1 MRIFRWKAIG
11 PLLLFLALVAV
22 LWALFADLLV
32 RHSVE
37 DVGTEVVGA
46 RVDLTEADL
55 QLRRGAVV
63 LRGLQVANPQKPM
76 TNLVEA
82 REIIARFDAEAL
94 LRKKVVIDT
103 FAFRDVRFGTPRRTS
118 GAIDQRSPKTGA
130 VARQV
135 AQWVEAVSI
144 PEFSLEGLGS
154 RVVDV
159 EAISA
164 DSLHTLALARRVV
177 SDADSMRLGWEQQLR
192 ALDPRP
198 QIDSARAL
206 AQRLREANPI
216 RLGPIGVRNLVQSTR
231 STIADIERLEDRVRG
246 LERTVTA
253 GVDTVR
259 AGVGRFDEARAADY
273 AYARGLL
280 KVPSLTGPDLSP
292 ALFGTALLERL
303 RPVLYWLQLAEE
315 YLPPGLDPRR
325 RPGPSRARLAGT
337 TVTFPEHEALPTFL
351 LVFGELSLAIGGA
364 TAATGDYLARVAG
377 LTTEPTIYGRPLRFV
392 AERTGAA
399 AGPRQLRVG
408 GMLDHTSRPLRDS
421 VQALVGGVT
430 LPTISLGATGVR
442 LGLGEGTTEL
452 SIGRLGDSVAVRL
465 LMRAAGVSWER
476 EGGAPAATAPIGSQ
490 AWAEGLLWRTV
501 SGIRDVEIVGRLAGR
516 LSAPRFAV
524 RSNVG
529 DQIAQSLRREL
540 GAEIQ
545 RAEAEVRARVD
556 GLVQERVAEAR
567 ARLSALQTEVQ
578 ERVSEQRAEVA
589 RVKAELEQRLRE
601 FTRVPMP

>member
-11 PLLLFLALVAV
+11 PLLLLLAIVAV

-32 RHSVE
+32 HHSVE

-46 RVDLTEADL
+46 RVDLSAADL

-63 LRGLQVANPQKPM
+63 LRGLQVANPQKPL
-76 TNLVEA
+76 TNLIEA
-82 REIIARFDAEAL
+82 QEIIARFDAEAA

-103 FAFRDVRFGTPRRTS
+103 FAVRGVRFGTPRRTS
-118 GAIDQRSPKTGA
+118 GAIENPSPTTGT

-135 AQWVEAVSI
+135 SQWVETVSI
-144 PEFSLEGLGS
+144 PEFTLEGIGS

-159 EAISA
+159 EAISP
-164 DSLHTLALARRVV
+164 DSLQTLALARQVV
-177 SDADSMRLGWEQQLR
+177 SEADSMRQGWEQQLR

-206 AQRLREANPI
+206 AQRLQAANPI
-216 RLGPIGVRNLVQSTR
+216 RLGPVGVRNLVQSTR

-246 LERTVTA
+246 LEQSVTA

-259 AGVGRFDEARAADY
+259 AEVGRFDDARAADY

-292 ALFGTALLERL
+292 ALFGTAMLERL

-325 RPGPSRARLAGT
+325 RAGPSRARLAGT
-337 TVTFPEHEALPTFL
+337 TVTFPEREALPTFL
-351 LVFGELSLAIGGA
+351 LAFGELSLAIGGA
-364 TAATGDYLARVAG
+364 TAATGDYVARVTG
-377 LTTEPTIYGRPLRFV
+377 LTTEPTIYARPLQFV
-392 AERTGAA
+392 AQRTGAV

-408 GMLDHTSRPLRDS
+408 GVLDHTSRPVRDS

-430 LPTISLGATGVR
+430 LPTIPLGATGVR
-442 LGLGEGTTEL
+442 LGLGEGTTQL
-452 SIGRLGDSVAVRL
+452 NVSRLGDSLAVRL
-465 LMRAAGVSWER
+465 LMRAAGVNWER
-476 EGGAPAATAPIGSQ
+476 DGGAPAAAAPIGSQ

-501 SGIRDVEIVGRLAGR
+501 SGIRDVEIEGRLAGR

-540 GAEIQ
+540 GAELQ
-545 RAEAEVRARVD
+545 HAEAEVRARVD
-556 GLVQERVAEAR
+556 ALVLEQVAAAR
-567 ARLSALQTEVQ
+567 ARLTALQSEVQ
-578 ERVSEQRAEVA
+578 AQVSEQRAEVE

-601 FTRVPMP
+601 LTPVPIP